1 MLDYFVD
8 VEILYACFEFNNS
21 GEHDE
26 FVSTEHDEFM
36 STEHDE
42 FMSTEHDEFVPTD
55 FSVNGGYIQCR
66 FWNSAAGGRKSFFF

>member
-42 FMSTEHDEFVPTD
+42 FVSTD
-55 FSVNGGYIQCR
+55 FSVNGGYTQ
-66 FWNSAAGGRKSFFF
+66 

>member
-1 MLDYFVD
+1 MFCFDFELDFK
-8 VEILYACFEFNNS
+8 IKKKIKS
-21 GEHDE
+21 GDHDE

-42 FMSTEHDEFVPTD
+42 FVPTD
-55 FSVNGGYIQCR
+55 FLVNGGYIQCR

>member
-26 FVSTEHDEFM
+26 FV